1 MARDIPIQANVDEDL
16 YKRLKTSSDKNLR
29 SMSAEIYLRLKA
41 SYDGEKPLAAATTTE
56 G

>member
-1 MARDIPIQANVDEDL
+1 MARDIPIQANVDPDL
-16 YKRLKTSSDKNLR
+16 YAKLKADADRNLR

-41 SYDGEKPLAAATTTE
+41 SYDKPLTAATTTE

>member
-16 YKRLKTSSDKNLR
+16 YKRLKASSDKNLR

-41 SYDGEKPLAAATTTE
+41 SYGEKPLAAATPVE